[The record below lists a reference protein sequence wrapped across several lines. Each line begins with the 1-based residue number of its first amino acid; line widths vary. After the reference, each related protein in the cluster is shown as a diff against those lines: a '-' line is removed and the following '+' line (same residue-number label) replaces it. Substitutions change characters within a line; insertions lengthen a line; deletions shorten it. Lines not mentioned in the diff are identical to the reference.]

1 MDKIKIIPGDRNL
14 ISDVDGIL
22 VGNAE
27 DDHLQTG
34 LTYLKLEKKFSASAY
49 VFGGASASREIDL
62 LQPERTIRYID
73 GISLSGGSV
82 FGLSAG
88 SEYVDILSEENR
100 GFKIKDSTIPIPIIP
115 CASIYDLGD
124 KDNKSINS
132 ELYRNLAKFAFKNA
146 NKNFILGNIG
156 AGIGAKAGIFKGGLG
171 SASINIDSKY
181 TIGAI
186 TIINSLGSPFIDD
199 TGILYSGFYE
209 MNGEMGGNIN
219 SNHKNFAEYIFNY
232 EYKNNTKLRRD
243 LTSKENTTISVIATD
258 IDLNKLDLYKIAKMC
273 TSGLSRAIKPIGTP
287 MDGDIIFVISS
298 NEKKI
303 NIDDY
308 NLTQIGS
315 LASDT
320 LTRAIGR
327 GVFSA
332 IQNIKN

>member
-14 ISDVDGIL
+14 ILDVDGIL

-100 GFKIKDSTIPIPIIP
+100 GFMIKDSTIPIPIIP
-115 CASIYDLGD
+115 CASIYDLGN

-186 TIINSLGSPFIDD
+186 TIVNSLGSPFIDD

-219 SNHKNFAEYIFNY
+219 SNHKNFSEYIFN
-232 EYKNNTKLRRD
+232 
-243 LTSKENTTISVIATD
+243 
-258 IDLNKLDLYKIAKMC
+258 
-273 TSGLSRAIKPIGTP
+273 
-287 MDGDIIFVISS
+287 
-298 NEKKI
+298 
-303 NIDDY
+303 
-308 NLTQIGS
+308 
-315 LASDT
+315 
-320 LTRAIGR
+320 
-327 GVFSA
+327 
-332 IQNIKN
+332 